1 MARQPAGCTDTH
13 PAAGAGA
20 AKGTTTLQS
29 GAPPTGAAGGLVG
42 PRGGTPP
49 NIGIPEFFAIVGSFG
64 VRKDAALCRKCQQVG
79 HLGFECPKAP
89 GAWQTCS

>member
-1 MARQPAGCTDTH
+1 
-13 PAAGAGA
+13 
-20 AKGTTTLQS
+20 
-29 GAPPTGAAGGLVG
+29 VG
-42 PRGGTPP
+42 PLGSTPP

-79 HLGFECPKAP
+79 HLGFVCPKAP